1 MSADILKCPGKPEY
15 LLSMDCDWTKESES
29 GSCWW
34 LLQGVEE
41 LEEYSCFVTL
51 IILNRTE
58 SVFISLL
65 RAEKRIDLSAM
76 SSSQY
81 NNETFERA
89 AEMSDECQCYYFLSY
104 YQQ

>member
-1 MSADILKCPGKPEY
+1 MIGQKNLNLDLVG
-15 LLSMDCDWTKESES
+15 DCYKVWRS
-29 GSCWW
+29 WRNIP
-34 LLQGVEE
+34 
-41 LEEYSCFVTL
+41 CFVTL
-51 IILNRTE
+51 IILNRTK